1 MVADADAVDVVGGRG
16 KMLLSPFQGRIHN
29 VLPAPQSGMQ
39 HIGGEPPI
47 PRQNQVEYV
56 TP

>member
-1 MVADADAVDVVGGRG
+1 MVADADAVYVIRERA
-16 KMLLSPFQGRIHN
+16 KMLLRPFQGRIHN